1 MNKNQRKE
9 LKMLFS
15 STFFIYI
22 FLPTVLMLYYGLC
35 RKQSAKNKV
44 LLISSLLFYAWGEPK
59 FVLIMLLSITAN
71 YYFGLLV
78 HKARHTAKAKFYL
91 ICMIVFNLGILMIFK
106 YLGFMVQSINDLLK
120 VTLKVPQIALPI
132 GISFFTFQSISYVVD
147 VYRGDGKVLKNPLDV
162 GLYISFF
169 PQLIAGPIVR
179 YETIAKEIHDRRTT
193 VNDFAEGISRFIIG
207 LSKKVILSNQ
217 FALIADK
224 AFDMYGT
231 EAMTVSF
238 AWLGAVSYML
248 QIYFDF
254 GGYSDMA
261 IGLGKM
267 FGFHFNE
274 NFNFPYVAKSV
285 SDFWRRWHIS
295 LGTWFRDYVYIPL
308 GGNRVSPMKHLRN
321 IMVVWLLTGIW
332 HGANWTFI
340 VWGLYFGVL
349 LMIEKFTGLGSLMN
363 RSKVM
368 GHIYTLC
375 LVLLSWV
382 IFRADSLGK
391 AISYI
396 ACMFGKTDYSLTNS
410 LASLYFKE
418 NLYIMIIGILAC
430 MPFSKKAKT
439 VYKRLTPLYKQLVK
453 LLSMVLLGI
462 LFLISVSYL
471 VKGTY
476 NPFIYFNF

>member
-1 MNKNQRKE
+1 
-9 LKMLFS
+9 MLFS

-22 FLPTVLMLYYGLC
+22 FLPTVLVLYYGLC
-35 RKQSAKNKV
+35 RKQSARNKV

-59 FVLIMLLSITAN
+59 FVLIMLLSIVAN

-78 HKARHTAKAKFYL
+78 HKARHTAKAKVYL
-91 ICMIVFNLGILMIFK
+91 IYMIVFNLGILMIFK
-106 YLGFMVQSINDLLK
+106 YLGFMVQSMNDLFK

-179 YETIAKEIHDRRTT
+179 YETIAKEIHNRRTT
-193 VNDFAEGISRFIIG
+193 VNDFVDGISRFIIG

-224 AFDMYGT
+224 AFGMYAA

-238 AWLGAVSYML
+238 AWLGAISYML

-349 LMIEKFTGLGSLMN
+349 LMIEKFTGLGSRMN
-363 RSKVM
+363 RSKVI
-368 GHIYTLC
+368 GHIYTLS

-382 IFRADSLGK
+382 IFRADSLEQ

-396 ACMFGKTDYSLTNS
+396 GCMFGKTDHSLTNS

-418 NLYIMIIGILAC
+418 NFYIMIIGILAC

-439 VYKRLTPLYKQLVK
+439 VYKRLTPLYKQFVK
-453 LLSMVLLGI
+453 LGCMVLLSI
-462 LFLISVSYL
+462 LFLVSVSYL

>member
-1 MNKNQRKE
+1 
-9 LKMLFS
+9 
-15 STFFIYI
+15 
-22 FLPTVLMLYYGLC
+22 
-35 RKQSAKNKV
+35 
-44 LLISSLLFYAWGEPK
+44 
-59 FVLIMLLSITAN
+59 
-71 YYFGLLV
+71 
-78 HKARHTAKAKFYL
+78 
-91 ICMIVFNLGILMIFK
+91 
-106 YLGFMVQSINDLLK
+106 
-120 VTLKVPQIALPI
+120 
-132 GISFFTFQSISYVVD
+132 
-147 VYRGDGKVLKNPLDV
+147 
-162 GLYISFF
+162 
-169 PQLIAGPIVR
+169 
-179 YETIAKEIHDRRTT
+179 
-193 VNDFAEGISRFIIG
+193 
-207 LSKKVILSNQ
+207 
-217 FALIADK
+217 
-224 AFDMYGT
+224 MYGT